1 MLKSIAENH
10 GITLAQLALAW
21 ILQHRE
27 ISSVIIG
34 SSKPEQID
42 ENVKAV
48 GVKLDN
54 DTMKEINGILNG

>member
-42 ENVKAV
+42 E
-48 GVKLDN
+48 
-54 DTMKEINGILNG
+54 M